1 MKSKL
6 FIVFT
11 MVALFISGCRSSE
24 KKEEVVQDANNYAEY
39 NEELETTSSNTV
51 LSDDLLYREY
61 SLGENFNAGE
71 ILISKE
77 TLLDIT
83 KNPDSV
89 IVYFNDEMLET
100 ISYSDDD
107 IHIDLVNDGVYCF
120 VIIDKDGKTIDIT
133 SQIQGTSYP
142 EGGIRYLK

>member
-6 FIVFT
+6 LIVFT
-11 MVALFISGCRSSE
+11 MVVLFIGGCQSNE
-24 KKEEVVQDANNYAEY
+24 KKEEVVQDANNYAESSK
-39 NEELETTSSNTV
+39 LETTSSNTV
-51 LSDDLLYREY
+51 LSNDLLYREY
-61 SLGENFNAGE
+61 SLGEKFNAGE

-89 IVYFNDEMLET
+89 IVYFNDEILET

-107 IHIDLVNDGVYCF
+107 IHIDLANDGVYCF
-120 VIIDKDGKTIDIT
+120 VIIDKDGETIDIT
-133 SQIQGTSYP
+133 SQIQGTSYS

>member
-11 MVALFISGCRSSE
+11 MVVLFISGCRSSE

-100 ISYSDDD
+100 
-107 IHIDLVNDGVYCF
+107 F
-120 VIIDKDGKTIDIT
+120 FKDTCMQLAPAGSTPMTLIFGFSSFASVETPVASPPPPI
-133 SQIQGTSYP
+133 GT
-142 EGGIRYLK
+142 KM

>member
-11 MVALFISGCRSSE
+11 MVVLFISGCRSSE

-61 SLGENFNAGE
+61 SLGE

-120 VIIDKDGKTIDIT
+120 VIIDKDSKTIDIT

>member
-11 MVALFISGCRSSE
+11 MVILFISGCQSNE
-24 KKEEVVQDANNYAEY
+24 KKEEVVQEADNYAECS
-39 NEELETTSSNTV
+39 ELETTSSDTV
-51 LSDDLLYREY
+51 LSGDLLYRKY
-61 SLGENFNAGE
+61 SLGEKFNAGE

-83 KNPDSV
+83 KNPESV

-100 ISYSDDD
+100 ISYNDDD
-107 IHIDLVNDGVYCF
+107 IHIDLVNAGVYCF
-120 VIIDKDGKTIDIT
+120 MIIDKDGETIDIT
-133 SQIQGTSYP
+133 PQIQGTSYS
-142 EGGIRYLK
+142 EGGISYLK

>member
-11 MVALFISGCRSSE
+11 MVVLFISGCRSSE

-71 ILISKE
+71 IFSGDILVSRLPEPVGRACIVPEKAERMITAVDCTICSKRQILRLPLNL
-77 TLLDIT
+77 TPLL
-83 KNPDSV
+83 
-89 IVYFNDEMLET
+89 
-100 ISYSDDD
+100 
-107 IHIDLVNDGVYCF
+107 
-120 VIIDKDGKTIDIT
+120 
-133 SQIQGTSYP
+133 
-142 EGGIRYLK
+142 

>member
-11 MVALFISGCRSSE
+11 MVVLFISGCRSSE

-61 SLGENFNAGE
+61 SLLPCNYLFSG
-71 ILISKE
+71 IIY
-77 TLLDIT
+77 LLFCYEY
-83 KNPDSV
+83 NLS
-89 IVYFNDEMLET
+89 
-100 ISYSDDD
+100 S
-107 IHIDLVNDGVYCF
+107 
-120 VIIDKDGKTIDIT
+120 
-133 SQIQGTSYP
+133 
-142 EGGIRYLK
+142 

>member
-11 MVALFISGCRSSE
+11 MVVLFISGCRSSE

-77 TLLDIT
+77 TLLISQKILILLLYISMT
-83 KNPDSV
+83 KCSKLLV
-89 IVYFNDEMLET
+89 IVMMIFIL
-100 ISYSDDD
+100 I
-107 IHIDLVNDGVYCF
+107 
-120 VIIDKDGKTIDIT
+120 
-133 SQIQGTSYP
+133 
-142 EGGIRYLK
+142 

>member
-1 MKSKL
+1 M
-6 FIVFT
+6 
-11 MVALFISGCRSSE
+11 
-24 KKEEVVQDANNYAEY
+24 QDANNYAESSK
-39 NEELETTSSNTV
+39 LETTSSNTV
-51 LSDDLLYREY
+51 LSNDLLYREY
-61 SLGENFNAGE
+61 SLGEKFNAGE

-89 IVYFNDEMLET
+89 IVYFNDEILET

-107 IHIDLVNDGVYCF
+107 IHIDLANDGVYCF
-120 VIIDKDGKTIDIT
+120 VIIDKDGETIDIT
-133 SQIQGTSYP
+133 SQIQGTSYS